1 MQIDYLANHPH
12 FIPTLAAW
20 HHAMWGALAPGS
32 TVEQRIARLTGH
44 VGRPA
49 IPTTLVAF
57 EDATV
62 FGSASLVPN
71 DLTTHSHL
79 TPFLASVYVGE
90 PYRKRGI
97 ASSLVRQ
104 MVAAA
109 GELGVAKVYLITP
122 DQQALYRKLGWQD
135 EKVVDYR
142 GERVTLMSIAN
153 PH

>member
-12 FIPTLAAW
+12 FISTLAAW

-57 EDATV
+57 DKTTV
-62 FGSASLVPN
+62 FGSASLVQN
-71 DLTTHSHL
+71 DLTTHPHL

-90 PYRKRGI
+90 PYRRQGI
-97 ASSLVRQ
+97 ASALVRQ
-104 MVAAA
+104 MVTEA
-109 GELGVAKVYLITP
+109 GKLGVAKVYLITP

-135 EKVVDYR
+135 EGIVNYR
-142 GERVTLMSIAN
+142 GEQVTLMFITN
-153 PH
+153 LR